1 VIGLTTYQQLLQTIG
16 QLKSVEASLEL
27 FSMDTKDEKAELA
40 FKDAFTQAASIL
52 QALEIRKLQLEKEE
66 PQYKNF

>member
-40 FKDAFTQAASIL
+40 FKDGFTQAASIL

>member
-27 FSMDTKDEKAELA
+27 FSMDTKDEKAEFA
-40 FKDAFTQAASIL
+40 FKEAFTQTASIL